1 MIDIYLSEMKKTDI
15 DTMILGCTHY
25 PLLRSRIISYFG
37 EAVHIVNPAYETAMD
52 LKAVLEEKGIRND
65 SGQPGTYQFYVSDA
79 AEKFT
84 EFAGSIL
91 PYDVDATRQI
101 NIEEY

>member
-1 MIDIYLSEMKKTDI
+1 
-15 DTMILGCTHY
+15 
-25 PLLRSRIISYFG
+25 
-37 EAVHIVNPAYETAMD
+37 MD
-52 LKAVLEEKGIRND
+52 LKEILQGRDMLNE
-65 SGQPGTYQFYVSDA
+65 SGEPGEYQFYVSDA

-91 PYDVDATRQI
+91 PYDVAATRQI

>member
-1 MIDIYLSEMKKTDI
+1 MKKTDI

-25 PLLRSRIISYFG
+25 PLLRSSIREYFG
-37 EAVHIVNPAYETAMD
+37 ESVHIVNPAYETAMD
-52 LKAVLEEKGIRND
+52 LKKVLAENGMANPSEGEA
-65 SGQPGTYQFYVSDA
+65 SYEFYVSDA

-84 EFAGSIL
+84 KFADSIL
-91 PYDVDATRQI
+91 PYDVTTTKEV